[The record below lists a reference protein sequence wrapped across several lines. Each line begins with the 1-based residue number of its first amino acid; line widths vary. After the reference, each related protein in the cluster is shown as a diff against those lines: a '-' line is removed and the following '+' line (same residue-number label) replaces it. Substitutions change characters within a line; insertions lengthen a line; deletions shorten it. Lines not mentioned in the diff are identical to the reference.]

1 MKKNI
6 NNIIATELKNL
17 EESLSKSI
25 SSEVGLATEVS
36 TYLVNSGG
44 KRIRP
49 IICILTAKALG
60 YKGNKL
66 TQLAS
71 SIELLHTATLIHDD
85 VVDESSSRRGKE
97 SIHKKW
103 DNAHGVLVG
112 DFVYSKAFQLMAGL
126 RNPKIIKIL
135 ADSTNIIS
143 EGEVLQLSLK
153 NKAIISEK
161 DYFEI
166 IGRKTA
172 ELFKAASQSA
182 AVLSG
187 ASNEVIKTAGDFAY
201 SLGIAFQI
209 QDDLLDYF
217 GNKELT
223 GKKIGKDFEEGK
235 ITLPLLRTIKLTSN
249 QNKKTILKL
258 ISKKDTSS
266 LSQVIEIIKGS
277 GALKEVQEI
286 YNSYI
291 EDCLSKVSLFPDSI
305 YKIKIQNIVK
315 EVSERKG

>member
-6 NNIIATELKNL
+6 NNIIDTELKNL

-25 SSEVGLATEVS
+25 SSEVSLATEVS

-49 IICILTAKALG
+49 LICILTAKALG

-85 VVDESSSRRGKE
+85 VVDESSTRRGKE

-187 ASNEVIKTAGDFAY
+187 ASNEVIKIAGDFAY

-217 GNKELT
+217 GNKKLT

-235 ITLPLLRTIKLTSN
+235 ITLPLLRTIELTSN

-258 ISKKDTSS
+258 ISKKDS
-266 LSQVIEIIKGS
+266 LSLSKVIEIIKGS

>member
-6 NNIIATELKNL
+6 NNIIAADLKNL
-17 EESLSKSI
+17 EESLLKSI
-25 SSEVGLATEVS
+25 SSEVSLATEVS
-36 TYLVNSGG
+36 TYLINSGG

-49 IICILTAKALG
+49 LICILTAKALG

-66 TQLAS
+66 IQLAS

-187 ASNEVIKTAGDFAY
+187 ASNEVVKTAGDFAY

-217 GNKELT
+217 GNKKLT

-235 ITLPLLRTIKLTSN
+235 ITLPLLRTIELTSN
-249 QNKKTILKL
+249 KNKKTILKL

-266 LSQVIEIIKGS
+266 LSQVIEIIKES

-291 EDCLSKVSLFPDSI
+291 EACLSKVSLFPDSI